1 MTFYLQVKKLMLCI
15 RHINY
20 KKNKKLKSHL
30 RVHRKSATD
39 AEADG
44 QIATDRPS
52 YTGREL
58 LGDDMFRNN

>member
-1 MTFYLQVKKLMLCI
+1 MLCI